1 MWELIKYLDGD
12 KKKVVETNFKDEVI
26 EKDGKHINP
35 QFKNY
40 KQRVIDY
47 LSETTDC
54 QAINKVKNIEPLS
67 EKDIQDLQHILCEEL
82 GTQEDYDAIS
92 EGAPLG
98 VFVRRIVGMNSE
110 AVTKL
115 LSEYLSKY
123 NFNPA
128 QEEFLHQIVTFVL
141 QNGNIEVKNLIKD
154 DPFKSMDFTELF
166 DGNVVPVTEFVSYL
180 HGAIAA

>member
-1 MWELIKYLDGD
+1 M
-12 KKKVVETNFKDEVI
+12 
-26 EKDGKHINP
+26 
-35 QFKNY
+35 
-40 KQRVIDY
+40 
-47 LSETTDC
+47 
-54 QAINKVKNIEPLS
+54 
-67 EKDIQDLQHILCEEL
+67 QHILCEEL

-98 VFVRRIVGMNSE
+98 AFVRRIVGLNPE

-141 QNGNIEVKNLIKD
+141 QNGDIEVKNLIKD
-154 DPFKSMDFTELF
+154 DPFKSLDFTDLF
-166 DGNVVPVTEFVSYL
+166 DGNIVPVTEFVSHL
-180 HGAIAA
+180 HKAIAA